1 MLMRELWLSCLAVA
15 GAYAQS
21 SSVNPNSTVT
31 ASVTSG
37 NVIPTTVSYLSYAST
52 ITVSSSNVVSNGSR
66 IATGTGNTTAPL
78 SSSAT
83 SQSLLLIGGGGSR
96 TATASGNGTSTTG
109 AASPTNTQPCN
120 NYPEL
125 CQRSYGNITE
135 VCAHNSPFARK
146 GNAASNQVL
155 DVVNQLDDGIRM
167 CRSPYPGFRQS
178 VPN

>member
-21 SSVNPNSTVT
+21 SSVNPNNTVS
-31 ASVTSG
+31 ASITSG

-52 ITVSSSNVVSNGSR
+52 ITVSSSSAISNGSR
-66 IATGTGNTTAPL
+66 IASGIGNSTAPL

-83 SQSLLLIGGGGSR
+83 SQSLILIGGGSR
-96 TATASGNGTSTTG
+96 TATARGNGTSTTG

-135 VCAHNSPFARK
+135 VCAHNSPFARR

-167 CRSPYPGFRQS
+167 CRSPYPCFRQS
-178 VPN
+178 VSG